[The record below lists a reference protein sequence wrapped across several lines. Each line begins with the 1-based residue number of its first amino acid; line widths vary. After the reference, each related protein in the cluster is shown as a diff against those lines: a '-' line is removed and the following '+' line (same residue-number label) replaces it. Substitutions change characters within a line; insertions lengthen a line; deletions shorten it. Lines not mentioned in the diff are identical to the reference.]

1 MTTGRR
7 RWLVIGAAVVIAAL
21 LVGGLA
27 VVANLRTYRLQIL
40 MPTATGV
47 IAGDKVLMRGQN
59 VGKIDSVEVH
69 DNRDALITVDLD
81 SSVAPL
87 HQGTDAEIV
96 WEAVLLERAVQI
108 DPGPAQA
115 PELESGARILSHH
128 ESVELDDVL
137 SALDPSTMKNVD
149 GMIQQLQTTLAG
161 REKETSATLQTAGP
175 AVDALGQV
183 LQGVG
188 SDGPALRQ
196 LVTQLHQ
203 VTSTLDQRHDQLSGV
218 VHDLDP
224 LTSTL
229 AAQQQQIGQSV
240 QQLPA
245 TLTQAK
251 STLDKVPDATDATVP
266 LLKTLQPA
274 THQLPAAAAALNPVL
289 TNLKPV
295 IHQLG
300 PVLHDAKPLLDET
313 PGLLDTTHA
322 VLPPAT
328 QAVGSLR
335 TPVAFLRPYIPEAT
349 GWLANWTG
357 VFGNT
362 TADGGHYG
370 RALITEG
377 STSVN
382 DNPGVTPPG
391 VTLNPAPAPGSVVG
405 QPWADANGDAQR

>member
-1 MTTGRR
+1 MATGRR
-7 RWLVIGAAVVIAAL
+7 PLVLVGVGAVIVLL

-27 VVANLRTYRLQIL
+27 LASHLRTYRVQIL

-47 IAGDKVLMRGQN
+47 IAGDKVLMKGQQ
-59 VGKIDSVEVH
+59 VGSIDSVEVH
-69 DNRDALITVDLD
+69 ENRDALVTVDLD

-87 HQGTDAEIV
+87 HQGSDAEIV

-108 DPGPAQA
+108 DPGPVQA
-115 PELESGARILSHH
+115 PELPSGSRILSHH

-137 SALDPSTMKNVD
+137 SALDPATLKNVD
-149 GMIQQLQTTLAG
+149 GMVQQLQGTLAG
-161 REKETSATLQTAGP
+161 REKQTSATLQTAGP

-203 VTSTLDQRHDQLSGV
+203 VTSTLSQRQGQLSGV
-218 VHDLDP
+218 VKDLGP

-229 AAQQQQIGQSV
+229 AAQQRQLGQSV
-240 QQLPA
+240 SQLPS
-245 TLTQAK
+245 TLSQAK
-251 STLDKVPDATDATVP
+251 TTLDKVPDAVDQTVP
-266 LLKTLQPA
+266 LLNDLQPA
-274 THQLPAAAAALNPVL
+274 TRKLPATAAALNPVL

-295 IHQLG
+295 VHQLG
-300 PVLHDAKPLLDET
+300 PVLRDARSLLGTTPDLLDNA
-313 PGLLDTTHA
+313 HA

-328 QAVGSLR
+328 KAVDSLR

-357 VFGNT
+357 VFGNQ
-362 TADGGHYG
+362 TADGGNYG

-377 STSVN
+377 ASSLN
-382 DNPGVTPPG
+382 DNPGVVPPG
-391 VTLNPAPAPGSVVG
+391 LKVNAAPAPGDDVG
-405 QPWADANGDAQR
+405 QPWSDANGDAQR